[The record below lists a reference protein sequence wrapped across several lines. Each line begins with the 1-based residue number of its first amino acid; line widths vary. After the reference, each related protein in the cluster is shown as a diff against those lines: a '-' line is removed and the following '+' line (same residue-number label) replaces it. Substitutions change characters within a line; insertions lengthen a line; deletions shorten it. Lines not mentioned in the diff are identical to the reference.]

1 MLNRF
6 LQFVKKHAL
15 INNSDKLLLAVSG
28 GLDSMVLLNL
38 CKLANYNVTV
48 AHCNFQLRGD
58 ASDADAA
65 FVKKISSDFGF
76 PYFEK
81 RFDTKSYASAEGI
94 STQMAARNLRYQWFS
109 ELVEVHDLDMLV
121 VAHHLNDNFETV
133 LLNLVRGTSIS
144 GLRGMKVKAGTI
156 IRPLIEFE
164 RGDIEAYAKSEG
176 IAWREDSSNATD
188 DYKRN
193 FLRHQIVPKLID
205 LNPSLLETFKNT
217 IEKNAEVENVF
228 LDKIEKLKA
237 IIKCNGAICEVAKDD
252 LKQHQV
258 GPFQFSEM
266 LKKFGFNFEQ
276 SKEILEGVDGISGK
290 KFLTTTHELII
301 DRTSLII
308 APLNVNSFEPLHIS
322 EGQSMF
328 SLFGNEY
335 SIQKLE
341 AGEPLIKNPLIAELD
356 VSKLSFPL
364 TIRSIQEGDYFYP
377 LGMKGKKKL
386 SDFMIDEK
394 IPLNLKKDIRVVV
407 SNRDIVWVVGR
418 RIDDRFKVTE
428 KTKQVLRI
436 KKHV

>member
-1 MLNRF
+1 M
-6 LQFVKKHAL
+6 
-15 INNSDKLLLAVSG
+15 
-28 GLDSMVLLNL
+28 
-38 CKLANYNVTV
+38 
-48 AHCNFQLRGD
+48 
-58 ASDADAA
+58 
-65 FVKKISSDFGF
+65 
-76 PYFEK
+76 
-81 RFDTKSYASAEGI
+81 
-94 STQMAARNLRYQWFS
+94 
-109 ELVEVHDLDMLV
+109 
-121 VAHHLNDNFETV
+121 
-133 LLNLVRGTSIS
+133 
-144 GLRGMKVKAGTI
+144 
-156 IRPLIEFE
+156 
-164 RGDIEAYAKSEG
+164 
-176 IAWREDSSNATD
+176 
-188 DYKRN
+188 
-193 FLRHQIVPKLID
+193 
-205 LNPSLLETFKNT
+205 
-217 IEKNAEVENVF
+217 
-228 LDKIEKLKA
+228 
-237 IIKCNGAICEVAKDD
+237 
-252 LKQHQV
+252 KQHQV

-356 VSKLSFPL
+356 DSKLSFPL
-364 TIRSIQEGDYFYP
+364 TIRSIHEGDYFYP